1 MPLIDKVVYYLN
13 DVLVSLDIAPV
24 HRIEAKS
31 KSKNKNNT
39 TTKSDINIQ

>member
-1 MPLIDKVVYYLN
+1 MSLIDKVVYYLN

-24 HRIEAKS
+24 QEIEA

-39 TTKSDINIQ
+39 ATETDINV